1 MNPSRRLLD
10 ASTVLPSPDRPAR
23 DDVRRRA
30 DDILRPTGAL
40 SRLDDIAVWM
50 AGWQHSSSPAVERP
64 HGIVFAA
71 DHGVALAGVS
81 KYPIEVTKA
90 MLDAFATHRSTITT
104 LARVVGARI
113 EVVDVGV
120 GRPSNDLRNERAV
133 DDDRFDECV
142 TAARRAVDTS
152 DADVFVFGE
161 MGIGNT
167 TAAAAVAHALY
178 GGTVDDWVGR
188 GTGLDDEGL
197 ARKRTAVARGV
208 ARTTGLSPLDVLAEV
223 GGLELVAIAAA
234 IVAARQK
241 SVPVILDGYVVGAAA
256 AVLHAIRPDALDH
269 CIAGHCSAEPGHRH
283 LLDRIGLEPLLDLD
297 MRLGEASGAMIAV
310 PIVQMACAA
319 LTDVPTFAEF
329 FGPGG

>member
-1 MNPSRRLLD
+1 
-10 ASTVLPSPDRPAR
+10 
-23 DDVRRRA
+23 
-30 DDILRPTGAL
+30 
-40 SRLDDIAVWM
+40 M
-50 AGWQHSSSPAVERP
+50 AGWQRSPSPAVERP

-319 LTDVPTFAEF
+319 ITDVPTFAEF

>member
-1 MNPSRRLLD
+1 
-10 ASTVLPSPDRPAR
+10 
-23 DDVRRRA
+23 
-30 DDILRPTGAL
+30 
-40 SRLDDIAVWM
+40 M
-50 AGWQHSSSPAVERP
+50 AGWQRSSSPAVERP

>member
-1 MNPSRRLLD
+1 
-10 ASTVLPSPDRPAR
+10 
-23 DDVRRRA
+23 
-30 DDILRPTGAL
+30 
-40 SRLDDIAVWM
+40 M

>member
-1 MNPSRRLLD
+1 
-10 ASTVLPSPDRPAR
+10 
-23 DDVRRRA
+23 
-30 DDILRPTGAL
+30 
-40 SRLDDIAVWM
+40 M
-50 AGWQHSSSPAVERP
+50 AGWQRSSSPAVERP

-142 TAARRAVDTS
+142 TAARRAVGTS